1 MIDDDQVSTTRGR
14 PPGPSLSNEA
24 VHILERNAFAAL
36 RGPTSRGAVPRSAF
50 HGIDVSTVDRS
61 VKRAFPGEANRAPFD
76 LASHQVCSLDGGTQ
90 ATLQSVFEVV
100 EQSFRDTDEMEIT
113 LRVFL
118 RANFV
123 EATREE
129 GLLAAVIIQAA
140 ACAQVASRTDGSDEQ
155 SRAADEVIEMRKG
168 LYAEMTEG
176 FVAGLSIALRR
187 LRRRPKSVHSMH
199 DIVLAVMASSDGFVL
214 LHKLQPELID
224 PDFVVEAQWS
234 IIWGMTEPGL
244 LDPPNRSISTERDL
258 VEAAIASYAD
268 GQVPSIEGLARE
280 CRGGP
285 RSGRGGC
292 FRAMRPWPNGAWT
305 TPSAARWRPQ
315 AIAVNVK
322 GAELAA
328 VRDLLIATTQQAN
341 ASPLLME
348 ALRRDRDGGFC
359 GEARRHIAEALSQS
373 ESVDL
378 DRGTAEGVA
387 RMLVDAALQGSPGQ
401 PIWEAGLDAFTSRPG

>member
-1 MIDDDQVSTTRGR
+1 
-14 PPGPSLSNEA
+14 
-24 VHILERNAFAAL
+24 
-36 RGPTSRGAVPRSAF
+36 
-50 HGIDVSTVDRS
+50 VSTVDRS

-76 LASHQVCSLDGGTQ
+76 LASHQVCSLDGATQ

-100 EQSFRDTDEMEIT
+100 EQSFRDTDEMEVT

-129 GLLAAVIIQAA
+129 GVLAAVIIQSA
-140 ACAQVASRTDGSDEQ
+140 ACAQVASRAEGSDEQ

-187 LRRRPKSVHSMH
+187 LRRRPKSIHTMQE
-199 DIVLAVMASSDGFVL
+199 IVLAVMASSDGFVL
-214 LHKLQPELID
+214 LHKLQPELVD
-224 PDFVVEAQWS
+224 PDFVVATQWS

-244 LDPPNRSISTERDL
+244 LDPPNRSISIERDL
-258 VEAAIASYAD
+258 VEAAIASYTR
-268 GQVPSIEGLARE
+268 GQVPSIDGLARDV
-280 CRGGP
+280 GV
-285 RSGRGGC
+285 
-292 FRAMRPWPNGAWT
+292 
-305 TPSAARWRPQ
+305 TPEIAFGLFSRDEALAQRCMDYAVGSSVETE

-328 VRDLLIATTQQAN
+328 VRDLLIATTQQAK

-348 ALRRDRDGGFC
+348 ALRRHRDGGFC
-359 GEARRHIAEALSQS
+359 AEARRHIAEALSQS
-373 ESVDL
+373 ESVGL
-378 DRGTAEGVA
+378 DRGTSEGVA
-387 RMLVDAALQGSPGQ
+387 RMLVDAALQGDPGQ

>member
-1 MIDDDQVSTTRGR
+1 MTEEDHLSTTRGR
-14 PPGPSLSNEA
+14 PPGPSLSDEA

-129 GLLAAVIIQAA
+129 GVLAAVIIQSA
-140 ACAQVASRTDGSDEQ
+140 ACAQVASRTDGSDQQ
-155 SRAADEVIEMRKG
+155 SRAADEVIEMRRG

-176 FVAGLSIALRR
+176 FGAGLSIALRR
-187 LRRRPKSVHSMH
+187 LRRRPKSTHTMH
-199 DIVLAVMASSDGFVL
+199 EIVLAVMASSDGFVL
-214 LHKLQPELID
+214 LHRLQPELID

-234 IIWGMTEPGL
+234 VIWGMTEPGL

-258 VEAAIASYAD
+258 VEAAIASYAR
-268 GQVPSIEGLARE
+268 GQVPSIQGLARDVGVASE
-280 CRGGP
+280 VAVGL
-285 RSGRGGC
+285 
-292 FRAMRPWPNGAWT
+292 F
-305 TPSAARWRPQ
+305 PSDETLAQRCMDYAVGSSVETQ

-328 VRDLLIATTQQAN
+328 VRDLLIATTQQAS

-348 ALRRDRDGGFC
+348 ALRQDRDGGFC

-387 RMLVDAALQGSPGQ
+387 RMLVDAALQGAPGQ
-401 PIWEAGLDAFTSRPG
+401 PIWEAGLDAFTSRSS